1 MKIKAV
7 GAYSA
12 KQPLESMDIT
22 RREPGPHDVKIE
34 IAYCGVCHSD
44 IHQVRSEWAG
54 TVYPCVWLVSAALS
68 TVVNIAKSVKMGWK
82 TTVIT

>member
-12 KQPLESMDIT
+12 KQPLEPMDIT
-22 RREPGPHDVKIE
+22 RREPGPNDVKIDMRRA
-34 IAYCGVCHSD
+34 IWS
-44 IHQVRSEWAG
+44 
-54 TVYPCVWLVSAALS
+54 VSAALS
-68 TVVNIAKSVKMGWK
+68 TVVNIAKSVRTGWK